1 MNNLL
6 TANKLIKTALIVA
19 GLSLS
24 FGATAGSKTDSNYL
38 AECKTQIKAQYGSVN
53 KIDIASI
60 SSKRNLFKA
69 KLRVKADGERSLVL
83 CEIRGEQPIALNCLK
98 GNVCETNSIAA
109 N

>member
-1 MNNLL
+1 MNNLFK
-6 TANKLIKTALIVA
+6 NKLVKTALVA
-19 GLSLS
+19 TGLILS
-24 FGATAGSKTDSNYL
+24 FGATAGSKTDANYL
-38 AECKTQIKAQYGSVN
+38 AECKSQIKAQYDSVN

-98 GNVCETNSIAA
+98 GNVCDTSSIAS